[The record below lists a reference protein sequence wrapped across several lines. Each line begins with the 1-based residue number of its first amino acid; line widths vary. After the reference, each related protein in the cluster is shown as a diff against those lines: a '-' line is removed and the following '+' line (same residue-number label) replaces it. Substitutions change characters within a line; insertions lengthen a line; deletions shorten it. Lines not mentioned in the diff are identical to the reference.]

1 MTIQDIVCF
10 LKVAETLNYTK
21 AAEQLYISQPAVT
34 RHIST
39 MEQEAGC
46 RLLDRSVRR
55 SVQLTDAGKILFD
68 SLKQCRD
75 IYYNAM
81 NQIKVLSENSLVVI
95 NLMRGST
102 YPDRFI
108 QATKQFME
116 THENFRHFTNFIEY
130 DQFHNVIDR
139 GEILLCSKEVL
150 PTVKSYQYMK
160 LTRTPVS
167 YYIIA
172 SKWHSAFADGQ
183 EVNLNELAKTT
194 LFLPEKLPR
203 SMKDLVEN
211 TVVQLFGAPPKEVL
225 YLDSSDSVSLFLRSN
240 ECFTISTGWNNNI
253 RSNDFRVIPLPLFT
267 DYYAVWN
274 PELLRNS
281 DALAY
286 LEALRE
292 SIS

>member
-1 MTIQDIVCF
+1 MTIQDIMCF

-46 RLLDRSVRR
+46 RLFDRSIRR
-55 SVQLTDAGKILFD
+55 SVQLTDAGKILYD
-68 SLKQCRD
+68 SLKQCTE
-75 IYYNAM
+75 IYHNAM

-95 NLMRGST
+95 NLMRGTT
-102 YPDRFI
+102 YPDKLI

-130 DQFHNVIDR
+130 DQFRNVIDR
-139 GEILLCSKEVL
+139 GEILLCTKEVL
-150 PTVKSYQYMK
+150 PTTKSYEYMK
-160 LTRTPVS
+160 LTKTPVS

-172 SKWHSAFADGQ
+172 SKLHSAFAGGQ
-183 EVNLNELAKTT
+183 EANLNELAQTT
-194 LFLPEKLPR
+194 LFLPDKLPR

-211 TVVQLFGAPPKEVL
+211 TVIKLFGAPPKEVL

-253 RSNDFRVIPLPLFT
+253 RSGDFRIIPLPLFT
-267 DYYAVWN
+267 NYYAVWN
-274 PELLRNS
+274 PELIRNP
-281 DALAY
+281 DAISY
-286 LEALRE
+286 LEVLRD
-292 SIS
+292 SLS